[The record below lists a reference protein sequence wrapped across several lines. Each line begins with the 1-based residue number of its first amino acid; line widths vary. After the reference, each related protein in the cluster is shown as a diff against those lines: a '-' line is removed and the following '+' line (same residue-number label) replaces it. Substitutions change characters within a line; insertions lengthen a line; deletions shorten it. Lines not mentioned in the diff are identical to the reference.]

1 MSEETERV
9 SDDRRLN
16 TWKEIAGYFGRTE
29 RTVKR
34 WESTR
39 KLPVRRMPNGPR
51 SVVFAYEREL
61 AVWLKGREADDL
73 PPYEAAEASAAEL
86 TPPTSLPHPPSR
98 RILPI
103 ITAAGVV
110 IGAFAGL
117 WVLTGSPFSSI
128 QQPRTSNENTQA
140 ASLYRAGLYE
150 WQTRTPEGLTRGVD
164 YFTQSIVHDP
174 QFAPAYAGLAMSFDL
189 LREYTTMS
197 PEYAYPRAKAAAER
211 AIALDPSLGIA
222 HAALAFADFY
232 WSRDPAEAK
241 REFRQALALSPRDAT
256 VHHWFAT
263 MLMVTGDFA
272 AAVSEIDKAEALDY
286 ESTAIQADK
295 GFILYF
301 AGQKSEATALLKR
314 IEQSEPSFYSTHRY
328 LALIAYWR
336 GDDEGYLDELAS
348 SAKLRK
354 DQSDSALAA
363 AGRTGLLNGG
373 HFGMLKA
380 ILAEQLRRYSR
391 GQTSAYSVALAFAA
405 TGNEASM
412 LDYLKRSLD
421 RREPE
426 TIAMRIDPAFDRL
439 RTEPQFRE
447 LVMRAGT

>member
-1 MSEETERV
+1 
-9 SDDRRLN
+9 
-16 TWKEIAGYFGRTE
+16 
-29 RTVKR
+29 
-34 WESTR
+34 
-39 KLPVRRMPNGPR
+39 
-51 SVVFAYEREL
+51 
-61 AVWLKGREADDL
+61 
-73 PPYEAAEASAAEL
+73 
-86 TPPTSLPHPPSR
+86 
-98 RILPI
+98 
-103 ITAAGVV
+103 
-110 IGAFAGL
+110 
-117 WVLTGSPFSSI
+117 
-128 QQPRTSNENTQA
+128 
-140 ASLYRAGLYE
+140 
-150 WQTRTPEGLTRGVD
+150 VD